1 MGDQEFN
8 DRTGLGTMEPRTD
21 DSATL
26 AEPVDQLAAV
36 TAERDQLAQEKAD
49 LQDRLLRRQ
58 AEFDNFR
65 RRSER
70 ERLEVA
76 DFVSMETVRPLLTA
90 LDDFE
95 RALKAAQAAGG
106 AENEFVKG
114 VELIYNRLVDTLT
127 KMGLEP
133 IDSVGRP
140 FDPNQ
145 HNAIQREETQDAE
158 DNTVLEEYQRGYNF
172 RGKLLRPSM
181 VKVAVRS

>member
-1 MGDQEFN
+1 MD
-8 DRTGLGTMEPRTD
+8 PRAD
-21 DSATL
+21 DA
-26 AEPVDQLAAV
+26 AVVVDPADHLAAV

-70 ERLEVA
+70 ERLDVA
-76 DFVSMETVRPLLTA
+76 DFVSMENVRPLLTVV
-90 LDDFE
+90 DDLE
-95 RALKAAQAAGG
+95 RALKAARATDG
-106 AENEFVKG
+106 ADNEFVKG
-114 VELIYNRLVDTLT
+114 VDLIYTRLLDTLT

-133 IDSVGRP
+133 IEALGQT

-145 HNAIQREETQDAE
+145 HNAIQREETQEAE
-158 DNTVLEEYQRGYNF
+158 DGIVLDEYQRGYNF

>member
-1 MGDQEFN
+1 MGDQELDN
-8 DRTGLGTMEPRTD
+8 TTGLDTLEPAPG
-21 DSATL
+21 DSSAVADP
-26 AEPVDQLAAV
+26 AEQLAAIA
-36 TAERDQLAQEKAD
+36 AERDRLAQEKAD

-76 DFVSMETVRPLLTA
+76 DFISMETVRPLLTTI
-90 LDDFE
+90 DDLE
-95 RALKAAQAAGG
+95 RALKAAPAPDD
-106 AENEFVKG
+106 EFVKG
-114 VELIYNRLVDTLT
+114 VQLIYNRLLDTLT

-133 IDSVGRP
+133 IEAVGQP
-140 FDPNQ
+140 FDPNL
-145 HNAIQREETQDAE
+145 HNAIQREAAEDAE